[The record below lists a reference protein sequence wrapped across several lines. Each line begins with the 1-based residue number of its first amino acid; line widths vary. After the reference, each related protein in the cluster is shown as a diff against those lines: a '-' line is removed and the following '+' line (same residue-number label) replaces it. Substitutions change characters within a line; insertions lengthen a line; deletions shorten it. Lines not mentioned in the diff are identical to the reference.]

1 MWQRCLPVLI
11 GTTSSTGDEFVER
24 FDEKG
29 GKNDNVI
36 QDLEGMKRAAEHASA
51 PFSAQH
57 RADNTANEAQADMA
71 EAPLGFMNRLN
82 PRRLRGMPLNDVFRC
97 AYLIVFGM
105 LIIFSIIALSDSAF
119 LVSMF
124 NANNN
129 NTNLGERDLVRFIM
143 FSSTWTL
150 VTAAAAAH

>member
-1 MWQRCLPVLI
+1 
-11 GTTSSTGDEFVER
+11 
-24 FDEKG
+24 
-29 GKNDNVI
+29 
-36 QDLEGMKRAAEHASA
+36 MKRAAEHASA

-129 NTNLGERDLVRFIM
+129 TNLGEHNRVRFM

-150 VTAAAAAH
+150 VTAAAATH